1 MDSSRTVV
9 LNVGGSR
16 FEVPQLTLARYPD
29 SMLAK
34 LVSEQWRPEDPSQ
47 PVFVDRDGQRFQFV
61 LDFLRDGA
69 VHLPHSVSEEALRVD
84 FAYFGLPDNADIREA
99 GWRLKPYRRVVSRL
113 DEIVNEYSSKV
124 TAAIILRDAVTQA
137 PNVKHA
143 KVNLDC
149 RKFKTLSIVPD
160 LQSCRD
166 LAKELNIDMTA
177 SSHQMVGGYGSAADE
192 RFSFSFE

>member
-61 LDFLRDGA
+61 LDFLRDGV

-84 FAYFGLPDNADIREA
+84 FAYLGLPDNADIREA
-99 GWRLKPYRRVVSRL
+99 GLRLAPYYHVLSRL
-113 DEIVNEYSSKV
+113 DKLITEHSSRAVAAFVLKNALMQATGNGTGKSSLCWEEIKTQYS
-124 TAAIILRDAVTQA
+124 
-137 PNVKHA
+137 
-143 KVNLDC
+143 
-149 RKFKTLSIVPD
+149 
-160 LQSCRD
+160 
-166 LAKELNIDMTA
+166 EL
-177 SSHQMVGGYGSAADE
+177 
-192 RFSFSFE
+192 